1 MERTHFADMRC
12 SIARTVDL
20 IGDGW
25 SPLILRDLFLGVS
38 RFDELVE
45 DLGIS
50 RNLLTRRLAALA
62 KGGIVM
68 RAPYQSR
75 PARYEYALTPA
86 GLALIP
92 VLVALSAWGDR
103 WAPLP
108 EGPPLVFAHKHCG
121 FRFTP
126 RIRCSACGDDIVAAE
141 IRALPGPGGAAT
153 RGTKL
158 VARRLAGKGA
168 G

>member
-1 MERTHFADMRC
+1 MERATFAAMRC
-12 SIARTVDL
+12 SIARAVDR

-38 RFDELVE
+38 RFDDLIE

-50 RNLLTRRLAALA
+50 RNLLTRRLASLS
-62 KGGIVM
+62 KDGIVT
-68 RAPYQSR
+68 RQPYQAR
-75 PARYEYALTPA
+75 PVRYEYALTPA
-86 GLALIP
+86 GLDLVP

-108 EGPPLVFAHKHCG
+108 EGPPMVFAHKHCG

-126 RIRCSACGDDIVAAE
+126 RIRCSACGDEIVARE
-141 IRALPGPGGAAT
+141 IRALPGPGGAPT
-153 RGTKL
+153 RGTRVL
-158 VARRLAGKGA
+158 ARRLGA
-168 G
+168 KLV